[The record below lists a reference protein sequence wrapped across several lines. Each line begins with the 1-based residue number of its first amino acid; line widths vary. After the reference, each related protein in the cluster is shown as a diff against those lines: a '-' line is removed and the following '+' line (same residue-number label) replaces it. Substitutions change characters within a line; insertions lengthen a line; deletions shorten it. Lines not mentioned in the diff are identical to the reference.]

1 MGKEANSITKALE
14 LRGINTKFSI
24 PEGVD
29 IVGIFQEFITLLYI
43 PEEGATKDEMI
54 EAMTKL
60 SDAYN
65 KEVLEKVC
73 KIYADFCEE
82 YGVKIQSE
90 RAVSAVKGTERLKR
104 DEAMLAMGLELFT

>member
-1 MGKEANSITKALE
+1 MGKEANSITEELE
-14 LRGINTKFSI
+14 SRGINTKFSI

-29 IVGIFQEFITLLYI
+29 IAGVFQEFITLLYI
-43 PEEGATKDEMI
+43 PEEGATKEEII
-54 EAMTKL
+54 EAMEKL

-82 YGVKIQSE
+82 YGIKIQSE
-90 RAVSAVKGTERLKR
+90 KALSAVKGMERLRR
-104 DEAMLAMGLELFT
+104 DEAMIAMSLELFT